1 MRLQGLVDHRL
12 HDVQNAQLK
21 IKVGECELVV
31 KDQVRKI
38 VHTVLSV
45 KDFIGSAVSADPH
58 AALAWAGV
66 LVILPVR
73 ISVEI
78 KTRFSIVA

>member
-1 MRLQGLVDHRL
+1 M
-12 HDVQNAQLK
+12 K
-21 IKVGECELVV
+21 IKVGERELVV
-31 KDQVRKI
+31 KHQVRKI
-38 VHTVLSV
+38 VHIVLSV

-78 KTRFSIVA
+78 KTRVSIVA

>member
-1 MRLQGLVDHRL
+1 M
-12 HDVQNAQLK
+12 QNAQLK
-21 IKVGECELVV
+21 IKVGEHEVVV

-38 VHTVLSV
+38 VHAVLSV
-45 KDFIGSAVSADPH
+45 KDFIGSAVSADPY

-78 KTRFSIVA
+78 ATRFSIVA